1 MQSTRS
7 RRLWP
12 LFLLFFIGAVVF
24 NLKKLPYGYF
34 SIDESLY
41 LAVPYRMLQGD
52 CFLLQEWHMSQMS
65 YFLLLPLM
73 RLYLLL
79 SPTTDGIALTFR
91 AIYVFFHTLTALFLY
106 WRLRRQDEIAASATA
121 VLYEISS
128 YASLMALSY
137 NTMGIGLMLLCCV
150 TMADPAA
157 DSRRGA
163 SFFAGL
169 CFAGAVLCCPYLLLL
184 YLVYST
190 AVLISVLREKRTGR
204 PIPGLSGGRWLL
216 FTLACA
222 LLAALFFGRIFL
234 LFGMRSAA
242 LLRQVLPMIVV
253 DEEHPAQTIVGM
265 VYSFYTAFYRF
276 NTFFKPVLYGSV
288 VLGALIL
295 LDRKRKKRRA
305 LYLTAALGLTLLFA
319 VPYLLTYR
327 APNYILFCFHIP
339 GFFSWLLCEKKYR
352 RMMAFVWLPGAAY
365 WFFINAASNMSLSTI
380 CGISAVNLPASV
392 LFITQLLR
400 EMLSGSG
407 ERTPF
412 SRAADRFGAGLTIG
426 LCALLAVML
435 AESRIENS
443 FTTTPFRELTETSP
457 VGTTRGLRVSE
468 EERDVYAREY
478 AALAPLRAIPKG
490 NVLYFSADS
499 RHYLADPKRC
509 ASCTM
514 WLIPRDPS
522 ATLDRLELYWSLFPD
537 KFPDYVYLT
546 DEQLADRA
554 VMNAFDRFV
563 YTLTPLESGAVLCP
577 ERP

>member
-1 MQSTRS
+1 MQSARS

-65 YFLLLPLM
+65 YFMLLPLM

-106 WRLRRQDEIAASATA
+106 WRLRRQDEIAASVTA
-121 VLYEISS
+121 VLYEIFS
-128 YASLMALSY
+128 YCSTMALAYCS
-137 NTMGIGLMLLCCV
+137 MGIGLMLMCCL
-150 TMADPAA
+150 TLADPTL
-157 DSRRGA
+157 DGRDGA

-169 CFAGAVLCCPYLLLL
+169 CFAGAVLCCPFLLLL
-184 YLVYST
+184 YLLYCL
-190 AVLISVLREKRTGR
+190 AVLTSALREKKRKA
-204 PIPGLSGGRWLL
+204 PIPGLSIRRWLL
-216 FTLACA
+216 FTLACV

-234 LFGMRSAA
+234 LFGTRSIP
-242 LLRQVLPMIVV
+242 LLRQVLPFIVV
-253 DEEHPAQTIVGM
+253 DDEHPARSVFAILRD
-265 VYSFYTAFYRF
+265 FCNAFILF
-276 NTFFKPVLYGSV
+276 NTFFKPFFCGSV
-288 VLGALIL
+288 ILSALIL
-295 LDRKRKKRRA
+295 LDRKREKRRA
-305 LYLTAALGLTLLFA
+305 LYLSAAVGLTLLFA
-319 VPYLLTYR
+319 LPYLLMYR
-327 APNYILFCFHIP
+327 EPNYILFCFHIP
-339 GFFSWLLCEKKYR
+339 GFFAWLLCKKKYR
-352 RMMAFVWLPGAAY
+352 RMMCYAWLPGVVY
-365 WFFINAASNMSLSTI
+365 WLCVSAGSNCGLRTI
-380 CGISAVNLPASV
+380 TGISAVNLPGSV
-392 LFITQLLR
+392 LFLTQLLR
-400 EMLSGSG
+400 ELLSES
-407 ERTPF
+407 EKRSPL
-412 SRAADRFGAGLTIG
+412 RLVADRISAVLTVV
-426 LCALLAVML
+426 LFSVLSVML
-435 AESRIENS
+435 VKSRIDS
-443 FTTTPFRELTETSP
+443 TPAHAALWEMPETSQ
-457 VGTTRGLRVSE
+457 VGTTKGLRVSE
-468 EERDVYAREY
+468 EERDRYVREH
-478 AALAPLRAIPKG
+478 AALAPLRAIPEG

-509 ASCTM
+509 ASCSM
-514 WLIPRDPS
+514 WLIPIDPA

-554 VMNAFDRFV
+554 VMDAFDRFD